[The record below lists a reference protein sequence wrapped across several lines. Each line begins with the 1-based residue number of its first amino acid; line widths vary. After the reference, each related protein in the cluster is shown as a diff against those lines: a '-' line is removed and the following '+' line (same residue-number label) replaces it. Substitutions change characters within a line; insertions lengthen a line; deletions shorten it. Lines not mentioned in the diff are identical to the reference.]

1 MAQNAVVEIEKRD
14 GAYRVELLDR
24 RTGTAIDDAVVDGV
38 DAVETPYKHACKVR
52 LPDGAEPR
60 IGLESGGDRAQVVLR
75 AAGRTCYRHELP
87 TPLAAN

>member
-1 MAQNAVVEIEKRD
+1 MSQRNAVVEIEKRD

-24 RTGTAIDDAVVDGV
+24 ETGAAIDDAVVDGI
-38 DAVETPYKHACKVR
+38 DASETPYKHVCKVR

-60 IGLESGGDRAQVVLR
+60 IGLEAGDAPRVVLR